1 MPVVA
6 GLGAAAVDIELLALT
21 LTCCCFLVAV
31 RCPLRWRPM
40 VWLTVALTTV
50 GVGAT
55 ALSATRIRTYSSQCR
70 LIALFPAASTAARQ
84 LDLGSQGR
92 PFVGDYHRFDRAHPF
107 WVMLA
112 WPPHGTMTATT
123 PDGKRMG

>member
-1 MPVVA
+1 
-6 GLGAAAVDIELLALT
+6 
-21 LTCCCFLVAV
+21 
-31 RCPLRWRPM
+31 M

-92 PFVGDYHRFDRAHPF
+92 PFVGDYRRFDRAHPF
-107 WVMLA
+107 WVMLP
-112 WPPHGTMTATT
+112 WPPHGTMTATRPT
-123 PDGKRMG
+123 ANASAEAKGDTSWLGPRRRRWTSFAG